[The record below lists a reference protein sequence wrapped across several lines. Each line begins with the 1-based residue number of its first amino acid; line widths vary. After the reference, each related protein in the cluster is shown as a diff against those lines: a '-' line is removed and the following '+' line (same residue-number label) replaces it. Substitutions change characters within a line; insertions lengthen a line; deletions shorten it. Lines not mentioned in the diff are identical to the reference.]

1 MSETISV
8 PPSDLLIHEE
18 NPRLP
23 LPNVGQRGAI
33 RGIAEQQQ
41 RKLLMLAKDIVAH
54 GLNPADLPIIM
65 PSGDDLKR
73 YVVLEGNR
81 RVAALKALENP
92 ESLVGTISSNILAD
106 LRRLSKQ
113 YQVAPIESVS
123 CLLVKNHDEARHW
136 IQLRHTGENEGA
148 GIVRWGSDD
157 IARFRARA
165 GQLELHSQALNFL
178 ESRGDLTPDERRKI
192 PATSYKR
199 LLGTP
204 EVREKVGIEV
214 RDGRMQLL
222 GDPRHVARA
231 LLFIA
236 KDLTSGPTK
245 TKTKHIY
252 TRDQRVDYANKLPA
266 SIVVKSTMTDGQ
278 GTAADGTAT
287 PSKTKR
293 RVKPKRR
300 IRNHLIPRDCV
311 LSVTDPRVRDI
322 EDELRTL
329 NLDDYTNAIGVLFR
343 VFLELSA
350 DAYVSDKKLGTS
362 TDAKL
367 STKLKDVVDDLLKGK
382 KLTRQQAVPVRR
394 ACQRDSF
401 LAPSVTLMH
410 QYIHNQ
416 HVFPAPGDLRAHWD
430 SLQPFVAA
438 IWSP

>member
-1 MSETISV
+1 MSETISL

-23 LPNVGQRGAI
+23 QPNVGQRGAL
-33 RGIAEQQQ
+33 RGIGEQQR

-54 GLNPADLPIIM
+54 GLNPADLPIVM

-92 ESLVGTISSNILAD
+92 ESLVGAIGSNYLAD

-113 YQVAPIESVS
+113 YQEAPVESIT
-123 CLLVKNHDEARHW
+123 CLLVKDHDEARHW

-148 GIVRWGSDD
+148 GTVRWGSDD
-157 IARFRARA
+157 ATRFRARS

-178 ESRGDLTPDERRKI
+178 EDQGDLTSDERRKI
-192 PATSYKR
+192 PATSFRR

-214 RDGRMQLL
+214 RDGEMQLR
-222 GDPRHVARA
+222 GDPRHVAKA

-245 TKTKHIY
+245 TKNIY
-252 TRDQRVDYANKLPA
+252 TREQRVEYADNLPP
-266 SIVVKSTMTDGQ
+266 SIVVKPTVTNGQ
-278 GTAADGTAT
+278 GTTANGTVA
-287 PSKTKR
+287 PSKPKQRAKARRRKR
-293 RVKPKRR
+293 DR
-300 IRNHLIPRDCV
+300 LIPRDCV
-311 LSVTDPRVRDI
+311 LTVTDPRVRDI

-329 NLDDYTNAIGVLFR
+329 NINDYTNAVSVLFR

-350 DAYVSDKKLGTS
+350 DAYAADNKLGTS
-362 TDAKL
+362 IDAKL
-367 STKLKDVVDDLLKGK
+367 SVKLKDVVDDLLQGK

-401 LAPSVTLMH
+401 LAPSITLMH
-410 QYIHNQ
+410 QFIHNK
-416 HVFPAPGDLRAHWD
+416 HAFPAPGDLRAYWN
-430 SLQPFVAA
+430 SLQPFVTA